1 VQEEFSL
8 PTICQR
14 LFLRG
19 QELEDNSAT
28 VEFLQILAN
37 ETVDL
42 REAEEAVD
50 LTSDNDEPPK
60 RKKKKEGNG
69 FSGTLLGNADAP
81 WASSPEQTHQTE
93 LEKECSSCT
102 FSNPAEAL
110 SCQMCH
116 THFA

>member
-1 VQEEFSL
+1 MHEEFSL

-28 VEFLQILAN
+28 VESLQILAN

-42 REAEEAVD
+42 RVAEQMVD
-50 LTSDNDEPPK
+50 LTSDNDEPQT

-81 WASSPEQTHQTE
+81 WSSSPEQTPYRT
-93 LEKECSSCT
+93 EKECPKCT
-102 FSNPAEAL
+102 FSNPSEVL
-110 SCQMCH
+110 SCQVCNE
-116 THFA
+116 HFA